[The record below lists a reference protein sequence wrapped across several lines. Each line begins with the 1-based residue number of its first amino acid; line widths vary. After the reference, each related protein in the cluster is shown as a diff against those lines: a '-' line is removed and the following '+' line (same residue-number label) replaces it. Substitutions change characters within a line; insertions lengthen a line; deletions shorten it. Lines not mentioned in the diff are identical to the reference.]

1 MRTSNP
7 MSHDGRNVC
16 FLRDI
21 LSNKQ
26 VRLYRNKWRMDMGD
40 KTWKDVEQVDSIPAF
55 GYRDRVPF
63 KPLKPSGS

>member
-1 MRTSNP
+1 
-7 MSHDGRNVC
+7 
-16 FLRDI
+16 
-21 LSNKQ
+21 
-26 VRLYRNKWRMDMGD
+26 MGD